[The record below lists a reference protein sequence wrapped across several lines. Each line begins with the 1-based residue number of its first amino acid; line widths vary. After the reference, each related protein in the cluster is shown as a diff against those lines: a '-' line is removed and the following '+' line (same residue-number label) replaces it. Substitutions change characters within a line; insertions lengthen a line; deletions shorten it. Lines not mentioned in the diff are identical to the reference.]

1 MPLDVFILIALAGI
15 LATYAHLVVAL
26 WAPRFGLPRIDFS
39 AGIAE
44 LTWGETFDGN
54 APYWMGFAA
63 IHMNGIVFAL
73 LYANAVG
80 VFLPGPP
87 VVRGI
92 IWGGILFVLAQLIF
106 VPIFLRG
113 GVFGLKHHR
122 MAWATALLV
131 HGVYGAIVGWL
142 CPIVA

>member
-1 MPLDVFILIALAGI
+1 M
-15 LATYAHLVVAL
+15 
-26 WAPRFGLPRIDFS
+26 
-39 AGIAE
+39 GIAE
-44 LTWGETFDGN
+44 LTWGESFQGK
-54 APYWMGFAA
+54 APYWMGFTA
-63 IHMNGIVFAL
+63 IHMNGIIFAL
-73 LYANAVG
+73 LYATVAAPL
-80 VFLPGPP
+80 LPGIP

-92 IWGGILFVLAQLIF
+92 LWGGILFVAAQLFF

-142 CPIVA
+142 CPIIA

>member
-73 LYANAVG
+73 LYANVSTAEQKGAKGRRKNGPLG
-80 VFLPGPP
+80 VCSLSP
-87 VVRGI
+87 
-92 IWGGILFVLAQLIF
+92 
-106 VPIFLRG
+106 
-113 GVFGLKHHR
+113 
-122 MAWATALLV
+122 
-131 HGVYGAIVGWL
+131 
-142 CPIVA
+142 